1 MSLTFLLAWRYF
13 RARRDR
19 GLVSLVT
26 GFSVGGIT
34 LGVAAL
40 IIAMAVFTGFRLE
53 LRERLYDV
61 EAPIRIQ
68 ALERQPLQWRQAYT
82 DLVRSVP
89 GVREVVPYLNA
100 PSIVMHGGQAQG
112 ALFRG
117 LNLEQFA
124 DIPFAA
130 YVQEGQ
136 SVFDRL
142 DAQMTRPSPALIG
155 AAMAQSMGLKIGDEM
170 RAYEGGDIQQDDQVP
185 ALPGTQSFFVMGIFQ
200 TGIEEVDQ
208 GLIITSDIAARSL
221 TALPDGPI
229 FDGAQVYLDDPLRAL
244 PTLGHVAAV
253 TAGEALLSYST
264 LAYNPAR
271 DGRLGFS
278 VAAHLHLAREQEA
291 AMVVIL
297 TLIVIVAAFGVIAAQ
312 VMKVQEKSREIA
324 VLRSFGAG
332 SGLILRVFLLL
343 GLLIG
348 LLGALAGLLIGLL
361 VALNL
366 ESIRLILEGWLG
378 LSLFPA
384 DQFRLAFLPSR
395 PTFGAGF
402 TAVAVALLLTQVA
415 VLYPALRA
423 ARLSPAEALRYA

>member
-1 MSLTFLLAWRYF
+1 M
-13 RARRDR
+13 
-19 GLVSLVT
+19 
-26 GFSVGGIT
+26 GGIAV
-34 LGVAAL
+34 GVAAL
-40 IIAMAVFTGFRLE
+40 IVTMAVFTGFRLE

-68 ALERQPLQWRQAYT
+68 ALDREPLHWRQDYT

-89 GVREVVPYLNA
+89 DVRKVVPYLNA
-100 PSIVMHGGQAQG
+100 PSIVMHAGQTQG

-117 LNLEQFA
+117 LNLEQFS

-136 SVFDRL
+136 SAFDRL

-155 AAMAQSMGLKIGDEM
+155 AAMARSMGLKVGDEM
-170 RAYEGGDIQQDDQVP
+170 RAYKGGQFQQDNQIP
-185 ALPGTQSFFVMGIFQ
+185 ALPGTESFSVRGIFQ

-208 GLIITSDIAARSL
+208 GLVLTSDLAARSL

-229 FDGAQVYLDDPLRAL
+229 FDGAQVYLDAPLHAL
-244 PTLGHVAAV
+244 PTLGQIAAA
-253 TAGEALLSYST
+253 TAGEDLLPHST
-264 LAYNPAR
+264 LAYNPER
-271 DGRLGFS
+271 DGHLGFS
-278 VAAHLHLAREQEA
+278 VAAHLRLAREQEA

-297 TLIVIVAAFGVIAAQ
+297 SLIVIVAAFGVVAAQ
-312 VMKVQEKSREIA
+312 VMNVKEKSREIA

-332 SGLILRVFLLL
+332 SGLILRVFLML
-343 GLLIG
+343 GLMIG
-348 LLGALAGLLIGLL
+348 LMGALAGLLVGLTL
-361 VALNL
+361 AFNL
-366 ESIRLILEGWLG
+366 ESIRLALEARLG

-395 PTFGAGF
+395 PTIEAGF
-402 TAVAVALLLTQVA
+402 IAVVVALVLTQLA

-423 ARLSPAEALRYA
+423 SRLSPAEALRYA